1 MMIRVHI
8 SVGGRMR
15 RILPRPLRKGDVI
28 AIVAPGGPVDRGR
41 LSRGLAR
48 LSSAGF
54 VPETAAGLLQREGY
68 LAGSDRHRA
77 AQMEWALALP
87 EARAVMAARG
97 GYGTARLLPLV
108 DWRRAAAHP
117 RLLIGYSDVTAVLA
131 YVSTRLRLA
140 AIHGPMAA
148 TADLAGRPDR
158 MALEAFVRLVGGRIS
173 PREPWGLPCERL
185 RGGAAEGV
193 LAGGCLS
200 VLTALLGTPYEPDFR
215 GALLFLEDVRE
226 PSYRIDRMLTQWV
239 QSGRLR
245 KIGGIV
251 VAKITPVKHEEEEGI
266 RRVFASVGTRL
277 SVPVWYGF
285 PAGHTRPNYP
295 LPFGVRAR
303 IDARGRMF
311 LLESPVA
318 AT

>member
-1 MMIRVHI
+1 MMKRLHN
-8 SVGGRMR
+8 SVGGKMR
-15 RILPRPLRKGDVI
+15 RILPRPLRKGDVV

-41 LSRGLAR
+41 LNRGLAR
-48 LSSAGF
+48 LSAAGF
-54 VPETAAGLLQREGY
+54 VPETAEGLLHREGY
-68 LAGSDRHRA
+68 LAGDDRHRA
-77 AQMEWALALP
+77 AQMEWALTLP

-97 GYGTARLLPLV
+97 GYGTTRLLPLL

-117 RLLIGYSDVTAVLA
+117 RLLIGYSDITAVLA
-131 YVSTRLRLA
+131 YVSTRLRLP

-148 TADLAGRPDR
+148 ADLAVRPDR
-158 MALEAFVRLVGGRIS
+158 NALEAFVRLAGGHIS

-193 LAGGCLS
+193 LTGGCLS

-245 KIGGIV
+245 RISGIV
-251 VAKITPVKHEEEEGI
+251 AAKIAPVKHEEEEEI
-266 RRVFASVGTRL
+266 RKVFASAGKRL

-303 IDARGRMF
+303 IDARGRLF

>member
-1 MMIRVHI
+1 
-8 SVGGRMR
+8 MR
-15 RILPRPLRKGDVI
+15 NVRPGPLRKGDVI
-28 AIVAPGGPVDRGR
+28 AVVAPGGPVDPGK
-41 LSRGLAR
+41 LARGLAR
-48 LSSAGF
+48 LSAAGF
-54 VPETAAGLLQREGY
+54 VPETAEGLLRREGY
-68 LAGSDRHRA
+68 LAGDDRHRA
-77 AQMEWALALP
+77 GQMEWALTLP

-97 GYGTARLLPLV
+97 GYGTTRLLPLL
-108 DWRRAAAHP
+108 DWGKAASRP
-117 RLLIGYSDVTAVLA
+117 RLLIGYSDITAVLA
-131 YVSTRLRLA
+131 YVSTRLRLP

-148 TADLAGRPDR
+148 ADLAGRPDGH
-158 MALEAFVRLVGGRIS
+158 ALDAFVRLVGGNVT
-173 PREPWGLPCERL
+173 PREPWGLSCERL

-215 GALLFLEDVRE
+215 GSLLFLEDVRE

-245 KIGGIV
+245 KIAGIV
-251 VAKITPVKHEEEEGI
+251 AARIAPVRNGEEEEI
-266 RRVFASVGTRL
+266 RRAFASAGKDL

-285 PAGHTRPNYP
+285 PAGHVHPNYP

-303 IDARGRMF
+303 IDARGRLF

-318 AT
+318 AA

>member
-1 MMIRVHI
+1 
-8 SVGGRMR
+8 MR
-15 RILPRPLRKGDVI
+15 NVRPGPLRKGDVI
-28 AIVAPGGPVDRGR
+28 AVVAPGGPVDPGK
-41 LSRGLAR
+41 LARGLAR
-48 LSSAGF
+48 LSAAGF
-54 VPETAAGLLQREGY
+54 VPETAEGLLRREGY
-68 LAGSDRHRA
+68 LAGDDRHRA
-77 AQMEWALALP
+77 GQMEWALTLP

-97 GYGTARLLPLV
+97 GYGTTRLLPLL
-108 DWRRAAAHP
+108 DWGKAASRP
-117 RLLIGYSDVTAVLA
+117 RLLIGYSDITAVLA
-131 YVSTRLRLA
+131 YVSTRLRLP

-148 TADLAGRPDR
+148 ADLAGRPDGH
-158 MALEAFVRLVGGRIS
+158 ALDAFVRLVGGNVT

-215 GALLFLEDVRE
+215 GSLLFLEDVRE

-245 KIGGIV
+245 KIAGIV
-251 VAKITPVKHEEEEGI
+251 AARIPPVRNGEEEEI
-266 RRVFASVGTRL
+266 RRAFASAGKDL

-285 PAGHTRPNYP
+285 PAGHVHPNYP

-303 IDARGRMF
+303 IDARGRLF

-318 AT
+318 AA